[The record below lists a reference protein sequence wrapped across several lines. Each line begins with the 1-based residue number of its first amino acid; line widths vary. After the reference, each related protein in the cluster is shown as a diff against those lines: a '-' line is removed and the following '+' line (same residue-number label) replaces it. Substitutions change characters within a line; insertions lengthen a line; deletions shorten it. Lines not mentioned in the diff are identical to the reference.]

1 MACSG
6 PSAFPCPLTPT
17 TLKYH
22 HQSYLYHTSTTSA
35 QGHHRHMGRPIS
47 RDFEGELVLKFK
59 ALFDKIVDGVNKEN
73 PSYPFDFERFVD
85 CFNTDDYITK
95 QVFEYLVKEAARNY
109 RRSNPYD
116 RIPPFPRPP
125 TIHHTTSS
133 AALGAG
139 GASSPYTSL
148 SSSLSSLAFDN
159 PQQQRHDR
167 VHSDGSQ
174 SEGEQAGASNTGVGT
189 STAVGSSTATTT
201 AVRGGLQRSLTPN
214 STTATGSTSRTGR
227 FHRPWDQ
234 GTTGPDLE
242 ILTQMFN
249 RSRERRSRERTGTSV
264 LGSRQNPLLQ
274 NDNSD
279 DSDTSDDSI
288 YESLAHTRSI
298 MGTMHDLDPS
308 PTHSPGRNTS
318 QSTSNRQ
325 SNSVSFAQLYPPL
338 SASPSSPT
346 TFASPPSSH
355 SPFSPSSYWDSSTA
369 VRADRLQRMSR
380 YVFDDSGM
388 ARLRQPGYSN
398 SFRHNWRQHNRRL
411 ERFRAS
417 ASLLDTL
424 SGTGGAG
431 GQGQSSSSSVLPAQ
445 SSIATPSLSHR
456 SDQSTTTTSA
466 SETPGTMR
474 SGRRLSDPQITS
486 RSEAHSLYSGHDAG
500 REAREYLAQPE
511 EDRYSS
517 FAEAS
522 RRGRAA
528 LRSAAI
534 SLEATL
540 DAARV
545 IRNRHEAEGPTSSSA
560 SAPST
565 ALVATV
571 PSTPATASVS
581 TVLLDENCE
590 LGGIASSSSAM
601 PGVARPEEETVVSL
615 SVAAA
620 RESGIG
626 RQASMIP
633 TRPDSPYPTVENT
646 RADSPYPEGDI

>member
-1 MACSG
+1 
-6 PSAFPCPLTPT
+6 
-17 TLKYH
+17 
-22 HQSYLYHTSTTSA
+22 
-35 QGHHRHMGRPIS
+35 MGRPIS
-47 RDFEGELVLKFK
+47 RDFEGELVIKFK
-59 ALFDKIVDGVNKEN
+59 ALFEKIVDGVNKEN

-85 CFNTDDYITK
+85 GFSADDYITK

-125 TIHHTTSS
+125 TIHHTPSS
-133 AALGAG
+133 VAPGVGGAGAG

-159 PQQQRHDR
+159 PQQHHHDR
-167 VHSDGSQ
+167 VHSDASQ
-174 SEGEQAGASNTGVGT
+174 SEGEQVGASNTGVGT
-189 STAVGSSTATTT
+189 STAVGSSTAITTS
-201 AVRGGLQRSLTPN
+201 VRGGLQRSLTPN
-214 STTATGSTSRTGR
+214 STAALGSTSRTGR

-234 GTTGPDLE
+234 GSTGPDLE

-264 LGSRQNPLLQ
+264 LGSRQNPLLE

-318 QSTSNRQ
+318 QSTTNRQ
-325 SNSVSFAQLYPPL
+325 INSVS
-338 SASPSSPT
+338 
-346 TFASPPSSH
+346 
-355 SPFSPSSYWDSSTA
+355 
-369 VRADRLQRMSR
+369 ADRLQRMSR

-388 ARLRQPGYSN
+388 ARLRQPGYIN

-411 ERFRAS
+411 ERYRAS

-431 GQGQSSSSSVLPAQ
+431 GQNQSSSSSALPAQ
-445 SSIATPSLSHR
+445 ASIATPHLSHG
-456 SDQSTTTTSA
+456 SEQSNTATSA
-466 SETPGTMR
+466 SGTPSTIR
-474 SGRRLSDPQITS
+474 SGRRLSDPLITS
-486 RSEAHSLYSGHDAG
+486 RSEALSYHSGLDAG
-500 REAREYLAQPE
+500 RGPREFLTQPE
-511 EDRYSS
+511 EDRYTS

-534 SLEATL
+534 SLEATI

-545 IRNRHEAEGPTSSSA
+545 IRNRQQGPEGTSTTISSSSSA

-565 ALVATV
+565 APVAPV
-571 PSTPATASVS
+571 PSTPTATSAP

-590 LGGIASSSSAM
+590 TRETASSPSATV
-601 PGVARPEEETVVSL
+601 GVARPEEAIVVASL
-615 SVAAA
+615 SVVAA
-620 RESGIG
+620 RESASG
-626 RQASMIP
+626 RQSSMTP
-633 TRPDSPYPTVENT
+633 TRPDSPYPTVDNARE
-646 RADSPYPEGDI
+646 DSPYPEGDV

>member
-1 MACSG
+1 
-6 PSAFPCPLTPT
+6 
-17 TLKYH
+17 
-22 HQSYLYHTSTTSA
+22 
-35 QGHHRHMGRPIS
+35 MGRPTS

-85 CFNTDDYITK
+85 SFNTDDYITK

-125 TIHHTTSS
+125 TIHHTAPSI
-133 AALGAG
+133 APGAGGAG

-159 PQQQRHDR
+159 PQQHHERI
-167 VHSDGSQ
+167 HSEGSQ
-174 SEGEQAGASNTGVGT
+174 SEGEQTGVSSSGGVGT
-189 STAVGSSTATTT
+189 STAVGSSITT
-201 AVRGGLQRSLTPN
+201 AVRGGLQRSLIPN
-214 STTATGSTSRTGR
+214 STAASGSTSRTGR
-227 FHRPWDQ
+227 FHRSWDQ

-249 RSRERRSRERTGTSV
+249 RSRERRSRERTVT
-264 LGSRQNPLLQ
+264 LGSRQSPLLE
-274 NDNSD
+274 NDNTD

-288 YESLAHTRSI
+288 YESLTHTRSI

-318 QSTSNRQ
+318 QSTASRP

-355 SPFSPSSYWDSSTA
+355 SPFPPPSFWDSSTA

-380 YVFDDSGM
+380 YVFDDSGT
-388 ARLRQPGYSN
+388 ARLRQPGYIS

-411 ERFRAS
+411 ERYRAS

-424 SGTGGAG
+424 SGAG
-431 GQGQSSSSSVLPAQ
+431 GGGQFSSSSALPAQ
-445 SSIATPSLSHR
+445 PSIAIPSLSR
-456 SDQSTTTTSA
+456 RADQSTTTTSA
-466 SETPGTMR
+466 TGTLSAVR
-474 SGRRLSDPQITS
+474 SGRRLSDPLITS
-486 RSEAHSLYSGHDAG
+486 RSESTSLFSG
-500 REAREYLAQPE
+500 RETVRGAREFVAQPE
-511 EDRYSS
+511 DDRYTS

-528 LRSAAI
+528 LRGAAL
-534 SLEATL
+534 SLEATM
-540 DAARV
+540 DDIRV
-545 IRNRHEAEGPTSSSA
+545 VRNRRYGPEGSTNATSSSSSSSSGTA
-560 SAPST
+560 RPHSSDSAPST
-565 ALVATV
+565 ALVAPVSST
-571 PSTPATASVS
+571 STPTVGHAAPLDDNCEPEETAS
-581 TVLLDENCE
+581 
-590 LGGIASSSSAM
+590 ASSSAIGGRPSEESV
-601 PGVARPEEETVVSL
+601 VASL
-615 SVAAA
+615 SMTAT
-620 RESGIG
+620 RESTG
-626 RQASMIP
+626 RRASMTP
-633 TRPDSPYPTVENT
+633 TRPDSPYPTVDNI
-646 RADSPYPEGDI
+646 RADSPYPEVSDNSNNNRASSPYPEGEV

>member
-1 MACSG
+1 
-6 PSAFPCPLTPT
+6 
-17 TLKYH
+17 
-22 HQSYLYHTSTTSA
+22 
-35 QGHHRHMGRPIS
+35 MGRPIS
-47 RDFEGELVLKFK
+47 RDFEGELVIKFK
-59 ALFDKIVDGVNKEN
+59 ALFEKIVDGVNKEN

-85 CFNTDDYITK
+85 GFSADDYITK

-125 TIHHTTSS
+125 TIHHTPSS
-133 AALGAG
+133 VAPGVGGAGAG

-159 PQQQRHDR
+159 PQQHHHDR
-167 VHSDGSQ
+167 VHSDASQ

-189 STAVGSSTATTT
+189 STVAGSSTATTT
-201 AVRGGLQRSLTPN
+201 SVRGGLQRSLTPN
-214 STTATGSTSRTGR
+214 STAALGSTSRTGR

-234 GTTGPDLE
+234 GSTGPDLE

-264 LGSRQNPLLQ
+264 LGSRQNPLLE

-318 QSTSNRQ
+318 QSTTNRQ

-355 SPFSPSSYWDSSTA
+355 SPFSPPSYWDSSTA
-369 VRADRLQRMSR
+369 LRADRLQRMSR

-388 ARLRQPGYSN
+388 ARLRQPGYIN

-411 ERFRAS
+411 ERYRAS

-431 GQGQSSSSSVLPAQ
+431 GQNQSSSSLALPAQ
-445 SSIATPSLSHR
+445 PSIATPSLSHG
-456 SDQSTTTTSA
+456 SEQSNTATSA
-466 SETPGTMR
+466 SGTPSTIR
-474 SGRRLSDPQITS
+474 SGRRLSDPLITS
-486 RSEAHSLYSGHDAG
+486 RSEALSYHSGLDAG
-500 REAREYLAQPE
+500 RGPREFLTQPE
-511 EDRYSS
+511 EDRYTS

-534 SLEATL
+534 SLEATI

-545 IRNRHEAEGPTSSSA
+545 IRNRQQGPEGTSTTISSSSSA

-565 ALVATV
+565 APVAPV
-571 PSTPATASVS
+571 PSTPTATSAP

-590 LGGIASSSSAM
+590 TGETASSPSATV
-601 PGVARPEEETVVSL
+601 GVTRPEEATVVASL
-615 SVAAA
+615 SVVAA
-620 RESGIG
+620 RESASG
-626 RQASMIP
+626 RQSSMTP
-633 TRPDSPYPTVENT
+633 TRPDSPYPTVDNARE
-646 RADSPYPEGDI
+646 DSPYPEGDV

>member
-1 MACSG
+1 
-6 PSAFPCPLTPT
+6 
-17 TLKYH
+17 
-22 HQSYLYHTSTTSA
+22 
-35 QGHHRHMGRPIS
+35 MGRPIS

-95 QVFEYLVKEAARNY
+95 QVFEYLVKEAARSY
-109 RRSNPYD
+109 RRANPYD

-125 TIHHTTSS
+125 TIHHTASS
-133 AALGAG
+133 VAPGAGAG

-159 PQQQRHDR
+159 PQQQHHDR
-167 VHSDGSQ
+167 VHSDASQ
-174 SEGEQAGASNTGVGT
+174 SEGEQAGVSNTGVRT
-189 STAVGSSTATTT
+189 STAVDSPTAATT

-214 STTATGSTSRTGR
+214 STAAPGSSSRTGR

-249 RSRERRSRERTGTSV
+249 RSRERRSRERTGASV
-264 LGSRQNPLLQ
+264 LGSRQNPLLEI
-274 NDNSD
+274 DNSD

-318 QSTSNRQ
+318 QSIANRQ
-325 SNSVSFAQLYPPL
+325 SNYISSTQPYPPL

-355 SPFSPSSYWDSSTA
+355 SPFSPPSYWDSSTA

-388 ARLRQPGYSN
+388 ARLRQPGYNN
-398 SFRHNWRQHNRRL
+398 SFRQNWRQHNRRL
-411 ERFRAS
+411 ERYRAS

-431 GQGQSSSSSVLPAQ
+431 GQGQFSSSSVLPAQ
-445 SSIATPSLSHR
+445 PSTAIPSLSR
-456 SDQSTTTTSA
+456 RPDQSITTTSA
-466 SETPGTMR
+466 SGIPGTLR
-474 SGRRLSDPQITS
+474 SGRRLSDPMITS
-486 RSEAHSLYSGHDAG
+486 RSESLSFYSGLDAG
-500 REAREYLAQPE
+500 RGAREFLAQPE
-511 EDRYSS
+511 EDRYTS

-534 SLEATL
+534 SLEATM

-545 IRNRHEAEGPTSSSA
+545 IRNRRYGSEGSVVEASSSSST
-560 SAPST
+560 SALST
-565 ALVATV
+565 ALVAPV
-571 PSTPATASVS
+571 RSTPTAASAP

-590 LGGIASSSSAM
+590 PGETASSSSATT
-601 PGVARPEEETVVSL
+601 GVARPEEETVVASL
-615 SVAAA
+615 SVAAP
-620 RESGIG
+620 RESASG
-626 RQASMIP
+626 RQPSMTP
-633 TRPDSPYPTVENT
+633 TRPDSPYPTVDNI
-646 RADSPYPEGDI
+646 RADSPYPEGNV